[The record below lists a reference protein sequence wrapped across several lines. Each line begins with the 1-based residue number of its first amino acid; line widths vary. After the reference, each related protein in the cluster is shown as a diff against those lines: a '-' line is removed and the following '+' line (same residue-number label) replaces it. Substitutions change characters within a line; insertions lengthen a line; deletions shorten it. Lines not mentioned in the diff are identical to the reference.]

1 MKTILKVNFSLRSK
15 EQINSYLTSQVTI
28 RKDIH
33 FYLVELFICIW
44 QGQETAK
51 YLQNVKN

>member
-1 MKTILKVNFSLRSK
+1 MKTILKVNFSLCSK
-15 EQINSYLTSQVTI
+15 EQINNYLTSQVTI
-28 RKDIH
+28 RKAIH